1 MLQDT
6 SKINVINLSKPYIS
20 YIVFIWITKKEKNSM
35 EVGDFVYAKRT
46 YRRNE
51 IIERKHKLFLGRI
64 IGKTKYFYLVK
75 FDDIGIRECYREEEL
90 TLADKDNNTE

>member
-1 MLQDT
+1 
-6 SKINVINLSKPYIS
+6 
-20 YIVFIWITKKEKNSM
+20 M

-75 FDDIGIRECYREEEL
+75 FEDIGIKECYREEEL
-90 TLADKDNNTE
+90 KSANKNNKSKKECIN